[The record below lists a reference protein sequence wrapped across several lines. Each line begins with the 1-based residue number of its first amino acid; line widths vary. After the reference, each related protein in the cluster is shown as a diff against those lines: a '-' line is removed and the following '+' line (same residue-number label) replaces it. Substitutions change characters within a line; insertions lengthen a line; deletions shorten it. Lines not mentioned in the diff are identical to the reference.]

1 MLKMLSRKATLI
13 PFLKDPSYNSRLF
26 VILLLTPVLSITL
39 NRHLKEAHKA
49 SGLLP
54 FSVSAS
60 AAASWDSR

>member
-26 VILLLTPVLSITL
+26 VILLTPVLSITL